1 MKQLFNISFVLMLT
15 TSPLFGQSI
24 RAEIPDADYIH
35 VEHNSLVLPGSNELQ
50 NAFFEKMVALM
61 LFGEGKINVVHF
73 GGSHIQADI
82 YSNRMRQLLGSYLP
96 NQQGARGLVFP
107 FKIAKTNG
115 PYDYS
120 VSYTGNW
127 SSVRNVSKSLETKL
141 GVSGISVY
149 TSDTNSTIQIIFDR
163 KKNLPHNFKRIKLL
177 HEIDSLSYD
186 IRWLG
191 RDSAHAHI
199 HHYPDSGFSVIE
211 LIAPTDTIELGVSKT
226 DSMQKQFILYGLYLE
241 NEEQGFTYN
250 SIGVNGAST
259 LSYLK
264 CELFTEHM
272 RVLNPDIVFFGI
284 GINDAHGPNF
294 TQSGFER
301 NYDAIID
308 RIKQVNPNTFF
319 VFLTNNDSYG
329 YNKKLN
335 TNGLIVQQAMYSLA
349 KKHNGAVWDMYEVMG
364 GLKSANIWNARGLL
378 KNDRIH
384 FTTQGY
390 NLIGDL
396 LFNALMEAYDNFL
409 MTQQ

>member
-1 MKQLFNISFVLMLT
+1 MKNLLNIVFVLMLS
-15 TSPLFGQSI
+15 SPFLFGQPI

-35 VEHNSLVLPGSNELQ
+35 ENHSSLVFPASKEFSNS
-50 NAFFEKMVALM
+50 FFQKIANLM

-82 YSNRMRQLLGSYLP
+82 YSNRMRQLLGNYIP
-96 NQQGARGLVFP
+96 NQQGSRGLVFP

-127 SSVRNVSKSLETKL
+127 SSVRNVSKNLDTKL

-149 TSDTNSTIQIIFDR
+149 TSDTNSSIQIIFDK
-163 KKNLPHNFKRIKLL
+163 KKNLEHNFKRIKVL
-177 HEIDSLSYD
+177 HEVDSLAYSL
-186 IRWLG
+186 RWLG
-191 RDSAHAHI
+191 RDSACI
-199 HHYPDSGFSVIE
+199 HNYPDSGFSVIE
-211 LIAPTDTIELGVSKT
+211 LIYPTDTLEFSVQKT
-226 DSMQKQFILYGLYLE
+226 DSLQKQFILYGLYLE
-241 NEEQGFTYN
+241 NDEPGITYN

-259 LSYLK
+259 LSFLK

-272 RVLNPDIVFFGI
+272 KVLSPDIVFFGI
-284 GINDAHGPNF
+284 GINDAHGSNF
-294 TQSGFER
+294 NQQGFER
-301 NYDAIID
+301 NYDEIIKK
-308 RIKQVNPNTFF
+308 IKSVNPNTFF

-335 TNGLIVQQAMYSLA
+335 TNGLIAQKAMYSLA
-349 KKHNGAVWDMYEVMG
+349 EKHNGAVWDMFEVMG

-384 FTTQGY
+384 FTTEGY

-396 LFNALMEAYDNFL
+396 LFNALMEAYDNYL
-409 MTQQ
+409 IGQN